1 MMQISPKRLVIA
13 LALVFFLGVL
23 FAVVNGIYV
32 ENEGSSLPIIVYGIS
47 FVSLVLGAAL
57 VILFQWK
64 INKIQFDKVVKI
76 LPPEERRIV
85 TILMHNSNSI
95 EQNKLVA
102 LSGYN
107 KVKISRLVKE
117 LEQRGVLKKT
127 NIGNT
132 NLIVLRI

>member
-1 MMQISPKRLVIA
+1 MEISPKKLVIA

-32 ENEGSSLPIIVYGIS
+32 EKEGSSLPIIVYGIS
-47 FVSLVLGAAL
+47 FVSLVLGAAI

-76 LPPEERRIV
+76 LPPEERKIV
-85 TILMHNSNSI
+85 TILMQNNNSI

-107 KVKISRLVKE
+107 KVKISRVVKE
-117 LEQRGVLKKT
+117 LELRGVLKKT

-132 NLIVLRI
+132 NLIVLNI